1 MKAVAARSTN
11 CWKRLQQSANDT
23 GDRSLRILLVEDDPL
38 LSSGLLVALR
48 RANYTVEHVADG
60 RAAVAAL
67 ADNAFDMMVL
77 DLGLPGM
84 DGTNVLQAAR
94 ASGNPLPVL
103 ILSARDAMRDRI
115 SGLDLGA
122 DDYMVKPFE
131 LEELLARLRVL
142 ARRRGGRQ
150 VNELVLGPL
159 CLLPESRVATWEGQ
173 LLDLQRLEFTL
184 LLQLAE
190 NPQRV
195 YSRAQ
200 LEESLYGWGEG
211 VESNAIDV
219 HVHHLRKKIAPHI
232 VKTVRGVGYRI
243 GELA

>member
-1 MKAVAARSTN
+1 
-11 CWKRLQQSANDT
+11 
-23 GDRSLRILLVEDDPL
+23 LRILLVEDDPL

-67 ADNAFDMMVL
+67 ADNAFDLMVL

-84 DGTNVLQAAR
+84 DGTNVLRAAR

-173 LLDLQRLEFTL
+173 LIDLQRLEFTL

-195 YSRAQ
+195 YSRGQ
-200 LEESLYGWGEG
+200 LEEALYGWGEG

>member
-1 MKAVAARSTN
+1 V
-11 CWKRLQQSANDT
+11 
-23 GDRSLRILLVEDDPL
+23 RILLVEDDPL

-67 ADNAFDMMVL
+67 ADNPFDMMVL
-77 DLGLPGM
+77 DLGLPQL
-84 DGTNVLQAAR
+84 DGTEVLAAAR
-94 ASGNPLPVL
+94 MGGNPLPVL

-115 SGLDLGA
+115 AGLDLGA

-150 VNELVLGPL
+150 VNRLELGPL
-159 CLLPESRVATWEGQ
+159 SLQPDNLSVTWEGQ
-173 LLDLQRLEFTL
+173 PVALQRLEFSL
-184 LLQLAE
+184 LLHLAE
-190 NPQRV
+190 SPHRV
-195 YSRAQ
+195 YNRSQ
-200 LEESLYGWGEG
+200 LEETLYGWGAG

-219 HVHHLRKKIAPHI
+219 HVHHLRRKLSPAII
-232 VKTVRGVGYRI
+232 KTVRGVGYRI
-243 GELA
+243 GDLA

>member
-1 MKAVAARSTN
+1 M
-11 CWKRLQQSANDT
+11 
-23 GDRSLRILLVEDDPL
+23 RILLVEDDPL

-60 RAAVAAL
+60 RAAVSAL

-84 DGTNVLQAAR
+84 DGTKVLQAAR

-115 SGLDLGA
+115 AGLDLGA

-150 VNELVLGPL
+150 VNQLVLGSL
-159 CLLPESRVATWEGQ
+159 CLQPDSLSATWQDQ
-173 LLDLQRLEFTL
+173 LVELQRLEFTL

-195 YSRAQ
+195 YNRAQ
-200 LEESLYGWGEG
+200 LEEYLYGWGEG

-219 HVHHLRKKIAPHI
+219 HVHHLRKKIAPNI
-232 VKTVRGVGYRI
+232 IKTVRGVGYRI
-243 GELA
+243 GDLA